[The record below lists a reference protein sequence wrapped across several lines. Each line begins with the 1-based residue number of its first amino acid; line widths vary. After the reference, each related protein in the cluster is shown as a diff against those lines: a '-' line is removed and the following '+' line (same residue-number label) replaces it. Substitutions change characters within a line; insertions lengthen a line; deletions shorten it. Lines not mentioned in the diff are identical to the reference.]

1 MQKVKRLFF
10 QSVMNYI
17 NLSLFIIIA
26 IAMMSIF
33 FSFWI
38 SEKAD
43 NDAKAINLSGTMR
56 MQMYQ
61 IGMSLFSS
69 PEKSLSMIENLDRT
83 WEDSLFTNLRAEMG
97 SERLNDKFLNAHY
110 SWQNETKPALLMAI
124 SSNDAQTNLFNL
136 IDRQVLMTDELV
148 DEFQNVAEQKIK
160 ELRTIQFI
168 ALIITTLIGS
178 IIFYLLRNRIEVP
191 LKSLTEA
198 AKKISQG
205 ELDQKIPETGHDEL
219 SDLAKAFNQM
229 SASIK
234 HTWNELEALVDERT
248 YELQRNN
255 TIVTFLYETA
265 QATIDTENQQL
276 DYPKITSKLS
286 NILED
291 CEVEI
296 CFFTTGGN
304 TPYQQIS
311 SNTFKDPCEANN
323 CEVCLSDNQDC
334 TQTIAM
340 KHHYPIEYQEQQY
353 GVFTVQRQTPS
364 VIEPWQDKLLKSC
377 ADQIAIAFSLSDN
390 MNQEY
395 RLAMLR
401 ERTVIARELHDS
413 LAQSLSYLQI
423 QVTRLQKAQD
433 KGRSDLQETIM
444 TELREGLSSAYRHL
458 RELLTTFRLK
468 LDEDGLEGALKLARE
483 QLSGQTEMEI
493 SLNYEIKG
501 TPLSANEEIH
511 LLQIVREAAQNAIN
525 HSGGKHLNITLR
537 NLEDHSIEVQIE
549 DDGKGLPEN
558 PEKLNHY
565 GLAIMQ
571 ERSKQLDGDNYI
583 NNAPETG
590 VRIALRFT
598 PAYIKNAA

>member
-17 NLSLFIIIA
+17 NLSLFIIIT

-61 IGMSLFSS
+61 IGMSLFSA
-69 PEKSLSMIENLDRT
+69 PETTSSMIESLDQT
-83 WEDSLFTNLRAEMG
+83 WDDSLFTNLRAEMG
-97 SERLNDKFLNAHY
+97 SEMLNNKFLTAH
-110 SWQNETKPALLMAI
+110 SAWENDVKPALRIAVRTQEAPVNI
-124 SSNDAQTNLFNL
+124 VEL
-136 IDRQVLMTDELV
+136 IDQQVLLTDELV

-160 ELRTIQFI
+160 ELRTIQFL

-191 LKSLTEA
+191 LKTLTEA

-205 ELDQKIPETGHDEL
+205 ELDQKIPEHGHDEL
-219 SDLAKAFNQM
+219 SDLATAFNQM

-234 HTWNELEALVDERT
+234 QTWNELEELVDERT

-265 QATIDTENQQL
+265 QATIDTDNQQL
-276 DYPKITSKLS
+276 DYPAITSKLS
-286 NILED
+286 SILED

-296 CFFTTGGN
+296 CLFTADGE
-304 TPYQQIS
+304 TPYQQVS
-311 SNTFKDPCEANN
+311 SNQCDAPCEASN
-323 CEVCLSDNQDC
+323 CEDCLSDTQDC
-334 TQTIAM
+334 TQTIAI

-353 GVFTVQRQTPS
+353 GVFTIHRTMPS
-364 VIEPWQDKLLKSC
+364 AIEPWQDKLLKSC

-423 QVTRLQKAQD
+423 QVTRLKKAQD
-433 KGRSDLQETIM
+433 KGRTNLQDTIM

-468 LDEDGLEGALKLARE
+468 LDEDGLEGALKLARD
-483 QLSGQTEMEI
+483 QLSTQTEMEVT
-493 SLNYEIKG
+493 LNYEIKG
-501 TPLSANEEIH
+501 MPLSANEEIH

-525 HSGGKHLNITLR
+525 HSGGKHLKITLR
-537 NLEDHSIEVQIE
+537 NLEDQSIEVRIE
-549 DDGKGLPEN
+549 DDGKGLPSN

-571 ERSKQLDGDNYI
+571 ERSKQLDGDI
-583 NNAPETG
+583 SITNAIESG
-590 VRIALRFT
+590 VQITMRFT
-598 PAYIKNAA
+598 PIYIKNAA